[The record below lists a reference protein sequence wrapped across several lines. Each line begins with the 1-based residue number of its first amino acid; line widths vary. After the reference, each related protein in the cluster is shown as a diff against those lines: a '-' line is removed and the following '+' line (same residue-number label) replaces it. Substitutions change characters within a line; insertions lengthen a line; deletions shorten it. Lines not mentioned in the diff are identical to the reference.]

1 MGNFYTISVKV
12 YIPFHILF
20 TLFPCFFSLSS
31 VTTQAF
37 NLLYYSCLFRR
48 RTCINFNFH
57 AVFLLSVP
65 RFRNVGKICCWV
77 RSLTPLRGF
86 VLIFQDS
93 SEGFCIILLILF
105 SICLSC
111 VLCLCLYIT
120 IISFICQYCFSSFF
134 ISFFFEKSRAFI
146 TWKLL

>member
-65 RFRNVGKICCWV
+65 RFRNVGKNLLLGALPDPFTGFRLNLPRLFRGILYYITYPVQYLFKLC
-77 RSLTPLRGF
+77 PLSMF
-86 VLIFQDS
+86 IYYHYFFHLS
-93 SEGFCIILLILF
+93 ILF
-105 SICLSC
+105 
-111 VLCLCLYIT
+111 
-120 IISFICQYCFSSFF
+120 FIFF
-134 ISFFFEKSRAFI
+134 YFVF
-146 TWKLL
+146 LLKNPGLL

>member
-120 IISFICQYCFSSFF
+120 IIFSSVNTVFHLF
-134 ISFFFEKSRAFI
+134 LFRFSFEKSRAFI

>member
-86 VLIFQDS
+86 VLNLFKLCPLYMFIYYHYFFYLS
-93 SEGFCIILLILF
+93 ILF
-105 SICLSC
+105 SIFFL
-111 VLCLCLYIT
+111 
-120 IISFICQYCFSSFF
+120 FRFS
-134 ISFFFEKSRAFI
+134 FEKSRAFI

>member
-1 MGNFYTISVKV
+1 MFCLFFIIFKTMGNFYTISVKV

-48 RTCINFNFH
+48 RTCINFNCH

-65 RFRNVGKICCWV
+65 RFRNVGNLLLGALPDPIMGF
-77 RSLTPLRGF
+77 RLNFQRLIRGILSNPHF
-86 VLIFQDS
+86 YKLCFLFMLI
-93 SEGFCIILLILF
+93 
-105 SICLSC
+105 
-111 VLCLCLYIT
+111 Y
-120 IISFICQYCFSSFF
+120 YHYFF
-134 ISFFFEKSRAFI
+134 
-146 TWKLL
+146 

>member
-93 SEGFCIILLILF
+93 SGGLKMPVFPGCQALRLYVLNIKYVIKFVHGEWEWICITTMF
-105 SICLSC
+105 SLTFVININAL
-111 VLCLCLYIT
+111 V
-120 IISFICQYCFSSFF
+120 
-134 ISFFFEKSRAFI
+134 
-146 TWKLL
+146 